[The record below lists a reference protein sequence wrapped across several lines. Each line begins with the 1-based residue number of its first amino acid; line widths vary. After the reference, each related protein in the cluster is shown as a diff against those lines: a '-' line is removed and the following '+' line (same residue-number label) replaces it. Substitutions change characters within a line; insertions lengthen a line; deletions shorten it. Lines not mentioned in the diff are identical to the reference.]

1 MLGGTWL
8 YKGQFCEHWLM
19 RVLAHASQ
27 NVWRVVL
34 SGRNLQSY
42 KIERLLST
50 KAAEDAGSVL
60 PHPSQGSRLAE
71 LMDHPEVLKSGC
83 KPRYP
88 IVLCHGL
95 FGFDVR
101 GPFWGLEFRYWST
114 TIDVLRDVAKAEV
127 HVFEVPPTG
136 SIEERAK
143 SLHRF
148 LCDPVNG
155 LRGRHINFIGHS
167 MGGLDVR
174 YLISTIRPH
183 PSEYIPASL
192 TTLATPH
199 RGSPIM
205 DWCSE
210 NFGVGWRITEDL
222 LQNAEFADE
231 VHETQ
236 ESSDEQGEK
245 KTESSLLGNAWL
257 YPANGMSRMFSDMS
271 NAFNSYMVAAF
282 DQPAFGML
290 STTYMNKSFNPET
303 QDSPNVQYF
312 SVAARVRN
320 MAFWHPLW
328 LPKLVMDKSALSRTP
343 AGISDGS
350 ADAKYSDRGN
360 DGVVSISSA
369 KWGTFLGVME
379 GWDHWGL
386 RGPGVPERFRPVD
399 HRVIREREDRIA
411 NRKMEK
417 EHEEAVISTYP
428 MPLARGW
435 LAINEALSSI
445 GITPLY
451 SSQRYDE
458 SSWDWLDVIRAQNKD
473 QSNSQNGRKMSKILG
488 SATDDGETKVA
499 HKIADWIASYL
510 PKGFGSVRLDPAAFK
525 QLFDERRKAMSPFR
539 WLSTLRGEKQPD
551 VLESTAGLQRPP
563 RNTETHPRFWLALCR
578 NLRESG
584 L

>member
-1 MLGGTWL
+1 
-8 YKGQFCEHWLM
+8 
-19 RVLAHASQ
+19 
-27 NVWRVVL
+27 
-34 SGRNLQSY
+34 
-42 KIERLLST
+42 
-50 KAAEDAGSVL
+50 
-60 PHPSQGSRLAE
+60 
-71 LMDHPEVLKSGC
+71 MDHPEVLKSGC
-83 KPRYP
+83 TPRYP

-114 TIDVLRDVAKAEV
+114 TIDVLRDVANAEV

-136 SIEERAK
+136 SIEERAR

-199 RGSPIM
+199 RGSPLM

-210 NFGVGWRITEDL
+210 NIGVGWRITADL
-222 LQNAEFADE
+222 LQNAELADK

-236 ESSDEQGEK
+236 ESSVEHGGK
-245 KTESSLLGNAWL
+245 KTESNQLGNSWL
-257 YPANGMSRMFSDMS
+257 YPATGMSRMFSDMS
-271 NAFNSYMVAAF
+271 NAFSSYMLAAF

-290 STTYMNKSFNPET
+290 STTYMNKFFNPEK
-303 QDSPNVQYF
+303 QNSPNVQYF

-328 LPKLVMDKSALSRTP
+328 LPKLVMDKLALSRTP
-343 AGISDGS
+343 AGIADGS
-350 ADAKYSDRGN
+350 ANAEKSDRGN

-379 GWDHWGL
+379 GWDHWDL
-386 RGPGVPERFRPVD
+386 RGPGGPERFRPVD

-411 NRKMEK
+411 NRNMQK
-417 EHEEAVISTYP
+417 EHEKAVISSYP

-458 SSWDWLDVIRAQNKD
+458 SSWDWLDVMRAQNKD
-473 QSNSQNGRKMSKILG
+473 QSNPQNDRKMSKKHG
-488 SATDDGETKVA
+488 SATDNGETKVA
-499 HKIADWIASYL
+499 HKVANWIASYL
-510 PKGFGSVRLDPAAFK
+510 PKEFGSVRLDSAAFK
-525 QLFDERRKAMSPFR
+525 QLFDERQKAMPPFR
-539 WLSTLRGEKQPD
+539 LLSKLRGGKQPD
-551 VLESTAGLQRPP
+551 ILESTTELQRPP

-578 NLRESG
+578 NLRDSG